1 MKDEEPR
8 MSVHNAQKDAE
19 LEQYLKQFGYCSLFS
34 HREDLN
40 EAMAYVNMVAQA
52 SDNPPAVVA
61 ACFVYINTL
70 LRCLH
75 ENEQLAHAHL
85 DIKPPSPIIIP
96 PEAH

>member
-1 MKDEEPR
+1 
-8 MSVHNAQKDAE
+8 MSVHNATTEEE
-19 LEQYLKQFGYCSLFS
+19 LERYLKQFGYCSLFAY
-34 HREDLN
+34 RNDLN
-40 EAMAYVNMVAQA
+40 EAMAYMNMVAQA
-52 SDNPPAVVA
+52 SDNPPAVVT

-96 PEAH
+96 PEVH